1 MSILFSV
8 LQNLKSLTEAYRE
21 IYPPE
26 RPGVPKVKN
35 SHLRILMEDFW
46 TDRVKSP
53 ADLLPSKTAIHY
65 LFM

>member
-8 LQNLKSLTEAYRE
+8 LQNLKSLAEAYRE
-21 IYPPE
+21 IYSPE

-35 SHLRILMEDFW
+35 SHLKVLMEGFW
-46 TDRVKSP
+46 TERVKSP

-65 LFM
+65 LFI